1 MFLIRNTLARAV
13 MAVLIGLVLVATVRA
28 EQPRLLPPELVPQ
41 RGLIEITWVQPNGP
55 AYRAGLEIGDRI
67 LEVNGIAVQ
76 TLPSLRGALLS
87 AGPSARLTVL
97 NHRTREYLTVY
108 VYPIDGRLGIDA
120 RVVALPWP
128 PY

>member
-1 MFLIRNTLARAV
+1 MFLIKRELGRAV
-13 MAVLIGLVLVATVRA
+13 VAVLLGLLLVATLRG
-28 EQPRLLPPELVPQ
+28 EQPRLLPPELLPQ

-67 LEVNGIAVQ
+67 VEVNGMAVQ
-76 TLPSLRGALLS
+76 TLPALRAALLS
-87 AGPSARLTVL
+87 AGYSARLTVL
-97 NHRTREYLTVY
+97 NRRTGNYLSVY
-108 VYPIDGRLGIDA
+108 VYPIDGRIGIDA

>member
-1 MFLIRNTLARAV
+1 MFLIKRALGRAMV
-13 MAVLIGLVLVATVRA
+13 GALVGLVLVTALRA
-28 EQPRLLPPELVPQ
+28 EQSQMLPPQPVPQ

-67 LEVNGIAVQ
+67 VEVNGIAVQ
-76 TLPSLRGALLS
+76 TLTALRGGLLS

-97 NHRTREYLTVY
+97 NRRSGEYLTVY
-108 VYPIDGRLGIDA
+108 VYPIDGRIGIDA
-120 RVVALPWP
+120 RVVAMPWP